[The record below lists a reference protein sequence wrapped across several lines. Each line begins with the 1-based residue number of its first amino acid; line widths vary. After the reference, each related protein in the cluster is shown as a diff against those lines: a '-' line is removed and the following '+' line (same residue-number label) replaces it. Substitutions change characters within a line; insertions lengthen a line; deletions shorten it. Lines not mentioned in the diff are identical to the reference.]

1 MRYYFNLREKETEDQ
16 RDKITTSRSQ
26 TVDSWE
32 RKKSKPLVFACF
44 VHGLCKGPVK
54 P

>member
-26 TVDSWE
+26 TADSWE
-32 RKKSKPLVFACF
+32 RKKSKPLVLPALFTGSAK
-44 VHGLCKGPVK
+44 VQ
-54 P
+54 